1 MAGITPAELFAK
13 VTEVVN
19 EGEEYNQA
27 LMYETFGVRWG
38 EQAIVGGAAPVTITL
53 NQPYKAGVTDY
64 VIWRQAYTS
73 EPEQSEVIIVE
84 GSQTETSFQVWA
96 PQNVTFKF
104 ITTFPIITAP

>member
-1 MAGITPAELFAK
+1 MGITPAELFAK
-13 VTEVVN
+13 VVEVVD

-27 LMYETFGVRWG
+27 LMYETLGVRWG

-53 NQPYKAGVTDY
+53 NQPYKSGVTYY

-96 PQNVTFKF
+96 PQDVTFKF